1 MKLID
6 QLVIGVICVVLGVFI
21 AIQFKTVQ
29 ANYLDGLMPNQRSA
43 QLMNELTT
51 LRDEKKNMV
60 VELETLQAEIDKIT
74 TSASGGNAIV
84 KTLQDQV
91 TRFKAL
97 AGYTDLSGQGVVL
110 TIDNQPA
117 AFSGGLDAN
126 IVDDFQ
132 QLLIVINELNAAGA
146 EAIAIN
152 DQRILSMSE
161 IRTAGGYLSI
171 NAQQY
176 KPPFAIKAIGN
187 KDVLE
192 AALMQRFGIVTS
204 LRDKGYQV
212 SVQRYDTVVVPKFNA
227 IINWQYA
234 GPKEE

>member
-6 QLVIGVICVVLGVFI
+6 QLVIGIICVVLGIFI

-43 QLMNELTT
+43 QLINELQR
-51 LRDEKKNMV
+51 LRAEKANMV
-60 VELETLQAEIDKIT
+60 VELETLEAEIEKIT

-84 KTLQDQV
+84 KNLQEQV
-91 TRFKAL
+91 NRFKAL

-110 TIDNQPA
+110 TIDNQLA
-117 AFSGGLDAN
+117 AFTGASDAN
-126 IVDDFQ
+126 IVDDYQ
-132 QLLIVINELNAAGA
+132 QLLVVINELNAAGA

-171 NAQQY
+171 NGQQY

-192 AALMQRFGIVTS
+192 AALMQRFGIVTT
-204 LRDKGYQV
+204 LRDRGYQV
-212 SVQRYDTVVVPKFNA
+212 GVQRYDTVVVPKFNA

>member
-1 MKLID
+1 MKLVD

-60 VELETLQAEIDKIT
+60 IELETLQAEIDKIT